1 MGHKAFMCLL
11 LLSSFIVFP
20 IYNVHNPSG
29 VKLFTRLRLGLSHLR
44 AQKFNHNFS
53 NCPDELCICG
63 VIWNL
68 RAISSSNAHCIYSK
82 DKRFWR
88 KSVILRFYFLI
99 KIKIAFVILYS
110 LVAIYLMTLK
120 TSAYSV

>member
-44 AQKFNHNFS
+44 AQKFNHSFS

-68 RAISSSNAHCIYSK
+68 RAISSSNAYCIYSK

-88 KSVILRFYFLI
+88 RSLILRFYFLI